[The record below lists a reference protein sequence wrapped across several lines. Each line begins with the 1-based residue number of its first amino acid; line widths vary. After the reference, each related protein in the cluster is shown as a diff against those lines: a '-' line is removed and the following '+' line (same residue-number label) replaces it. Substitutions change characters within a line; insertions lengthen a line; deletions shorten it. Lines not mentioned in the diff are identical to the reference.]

1 MGAKLLVGASG
12 GLHIASFGNNFTERN
27 RANGEGQH
35 ISSAIRGADPDFAA
49 TLALS
54 GPVGTSSR
62 RDGSSQSSVSS
73 RPRLRRDGCDDPSIG
88 GWAKLWQSVVSE
100 RWTSVHR
107 QQKCRQKM
115 ASVDKRWPS
124 ISWYD
129 MPGNALTTEICRIG
143 ERVGELTDLAVLD
156 DSKRGC
162 MKAILNACRCPASL
176 PFRTP
181 SCTTTPLTTTHHH
194 RPHHPHNTT
203 TAAAAAAAAATRA
216 TLPLEQG
223 GRKRDN
229 SANLGIENRLCE
241 RVAFLH
247 GP

>member
-1 MGAKLLVGASG
+1 MGAKLLVGALAVASTSHHLEIFHEERSG
-12 GLHIASFGNNFTERN
+12 QR
-27 RANGEGQH
+27 
-35 ISSAIRGADPDFAA
+35 RGTAHQLSYKGSRSGFCSN
-49 TLALS
+49 TRLS

-62 RDGSSQSSVSS
+62 RDGSSQSGVSS

-194 RPHHPHNTT
+194 RPHHPHNPT